1 MPESKAQTIA
11 ILNEIIE
18 ALHNSRR
25 VYDTAAEDV
34 RFAAYFKMLKQYAE
48 QRTGF
53 IAELQEEVRRLG
65 GAPEQSGSLSGK
77 FHQGWI
83 ELKSIATGQ
92 DEGAMLNECALNE
105 KMMLNK
111 YTEALQQEL
120 PRNVRLILTRQY
132 RLSKETLDH
141 LEKLQEEVP
150 YPGKLP

>member
-1 MPESKAQTIA
+1 MPESKEQTIA
-11 ILNEIIE
+11 TLNDIVE

-34 RFAAYFKMLKQYAE
+34 RFAAYYKMLKEYAE
-48 QRTGF
+48 QRSGF

-65 GAPEQSGSLSGK
+65 GAPKQSGSLSGK
-77 FHQGWI
+77 VHQGWI

-120 PRNVRLILTRQY
+120 PQNIRLILTRQE
-132 RLSKETLDH
+132 RLSRETLDH
-141 LEKLQEEVP
+141 LEKLQEKTP